1 MRWAC
6 LCVDLCVCTHI
17 SKHVS
22 ELWHIFC
29 AYSLWPWLDSAL
41 MTLHYRTLCTS
52 GCVNDVMD
60 HMARVGGVLQ
70 RIRWFRQ
77 GRRGGSL
84 ILSLCTMASTCAPG
98 AKSAVYCW
106 SFALLLKVFSDR
118 LLNFVNQQNAFTGI
132 KPLSMWIFFPSHFNI
147 FIFGMKVHDY
157 ILLLKCLAA

>member
-1 MRWAC
+1 MSLSLRRFVC
-6 LCVDLCVCTHI
+6 LHAYLKTHVRTLTHFLCILPVA
-17 SKHVS
+17 V
-22 ELWHIFC
+22 
-29 AYSLWPWLDSAL
+29 ARSAL

-70 RIRWFRQ
+70 RIRRFRQ

-132 KPLSMWIFFPSHFNI
+132 KPLSM
-147 FIFGMKVHDY
+147 
-157 ILLLKCLAA
+157 